1 MSLFVSKEMNSRETL
16 LHFGQECGK
25 PASTFRDQLEAV
37 MILRVQIIDD
47 VVTDHIRL
55 KKNFSFAF
63 SIKNLHKVDIVFSIH
78 DECVIY
84 FILVL

>member
-37 MILRVQIIDD
+37 MILRVQIIDG
-47 VVTDHIRL
+47 VEIMPLSFIRL
-55 KKNFSFAF
+55 TFR
-63 SIKNLHKVDIVFSIH
+63 IQ
-78 DECVIY
+78 
-84 FILVL
+84 